1 MDLEQAIKEI
11 QKRYGGEAIFT
22 FDGAL
27 EKPNVYS
34 TGSLSLDWN
43 VLGVG
48 GIPRGRFTEISG
60 IEGSGKT
67 TVSLHTI
74 ANAQLEQDIVA
85 LIDAENKLDLR
96 YADALG
102 VDLNKL
108 LLSQPDDGEEAID
121 IADALCKVPEV
132 GLIVFDSAAA
142 LGGKMEREKDFT
154 NNAEIG
160 KIPRLLNKFFRR
172 NASNI
177 RKNDIAVIFTNQV
190 RDKINSMYAGQTTT
204 TGGHGLQHYSSI
216 LLTLRRKGDL
226 KNKDGEII
234 GQEVIAIAKKNNIAK
249 PKRSDTF
256 KIWYGTGI
264 DMAAELIEFGVD
276 AGIVTRR
283 GSFYNYGDIRLA
295 QGLEN
300 AKNFLNN
307 DPVLLATIQKE
318 CTEWLNESLG

>member
-1 MDLEQAIKEI
+1 MDLDQAIKEI

-22 FDGAL
+22 FDGSL
-27 EKPNVYS
+27 KKPNVYS

-43 VLGVG
+43 VLGIG

-67 TVSLHTI
+67 TVCLHII
-74 ANAQLEQDIVA
+74 ANAQLQQDTVA
-85 LIDAENKLDLR
+85 LIDAENKLDLP

-108 LLSQPDDGEEAID
+108 LLSQPDDGEEALD
-121 IADALCKVPEV
+121 IADALCKVPEI

-142 LGGKMEREKDFT
+142 LGGRMEREKNFGD
-154 NNAEIG
+154 NSEIG

-177 RKNDIAVIFTNQV
+177 RKNDIGVVFTNQI
-190 RDKINSMYAGQTTT
+190 RDKVNSMYAGQTVT
-204 TGGHGLQHYSSI
+204 TGGHGLQHYSSV
-216 LLTLRRKGDL
+216 LLTLRRKGDI
-226 KNKDGEII
+226 KDKDGIII
-234 GQEVIAIAKKNNIAK
+234 GQEVVAVAKKNNVSK
-249 PKRSDTF
+249 PKLTDTF

-264 DMAAELIEFGVD
+264 DIAAELITFGVD
-276 AGIVTRR
+276 AGVVTRR
-283 GSFYNYGDIRLA
+283 GSFYNYGDIRLS

-300 AKNFLNN
+300 AKNFLNSN
-307 DPVLLATIQKE
+307 PELLATIQE
-318 CTEWLNESLG
+318 EVTAWLVESLE

>member
-1 MDLEQAIKEI
+1 MDLEQAKKEI

-22 FDGAL
+22 FDGSL
-27 EKPNVYS
+27 EKPSVYS

-43 VLGVG
+43 VLRIG

-60 IEGSGKT
+60 PDGSGKT

-74 ANAQLEQDIVA
+74 ANAQRQQDIVA

-96 YADALG
+96 YAHALG
-102 VDLNKL
+102 VDLDKL

-142 LGGKMEREKDFT
+142 LGGKSEREKDFID
-154 NNAEIG
+154 NAEIA

-177 RKNDIAVIFTNQV
+177 RKNDIAVIFTNQLREKV
-190 RDKINSMYAGQTTT
+190 NSMYAGQTTT
-204 TGGHGLQHYSSI
+204 TGGRGLQHYASI

-226 KNKDGEII
+226 KSKDVII
-234 GQEVIAIAKKNNIAK
+234 GQEVVAVAKKNNIDK
-249 PKRSDTF
+249 PKRVGTF

-264 DMAAELIEFGVD
+264 DMAAELIEFGVE
-276 AGIVTRR
+276 AGVVTKR
-283 GSFYNYGDIRLA
+283 GSFYSYGDIRLA
-295 QGLEN
+295 QGLDN
-300 AKNFLNN
+300 ARNFLN
-307 DPVLLATIQKE
+307 DTPELLATIQE
-318 CTEWLNESLG
+318 EVTEWLNENLV